1 MGASYALHEGVIMSR
16 KAQEVLK
23 RSQQRKKQFR
33 MLAFGVIVVVVL
45 LVATSLLVSAF
56 SRPTLPT
63 LSGNVIDL
71 TADMGGFDKKE
82 LRVKVGQP
90 VTIRL
95 TSLDNSH
102 HTDGGGK
109 HQWAVDELNA
119 NVVAPAEGSNTVSF
133 TPDKTGE
140 FTYYCDICCGGRA
153 NPAMQGKIIVE
164 S

>member
-1 MGASYALHEGVIMSR
+1 MSKKTQIAYR
-16 KAQEVLK
+16 RA
-23 RSQQRKKQFR
+23 QQRKKSLR
-33 MLAFGVIVVVVL
+33 AVAFGVVVIAVL
-45 LVATSLLVSAF
+45 AVAAYLLVSAF
-56 SRPTLPT
+56 AKPVLPT
-63 LSGNVIDL
+63 LSGNVIDVS
-71 TADMGGFDKKE
+71 ADMGGFDKKE
-82 LRVKVGQP
+82 IRVKAGQP

-119 NVVAPAEGSNTVSF
+119 NVVAPPEGSNTVTF

-153 NPAMQGKIIVE
+153 NPSMQGKIIVE
-164 S
+164 G